1 MWVRCVTVC
10 VKNISPMLLQTV
22 RDIEVSAF
30 DDWTVAGSQQKVHYL
45 TAENV
50 VIDLKASDIGCAKMV
65 DVQDASVSRF
75 NVGW

>member
-1 MWVRCVTVC
+1 M
-10 VKNISPMLLQTV
+10 

-30 DDWTVAGSQQKVHYL
+30 DDWTVAGSQKKVHYL

-65 DVQDASVSRF
+65 DV
-75 NVGW
+75 